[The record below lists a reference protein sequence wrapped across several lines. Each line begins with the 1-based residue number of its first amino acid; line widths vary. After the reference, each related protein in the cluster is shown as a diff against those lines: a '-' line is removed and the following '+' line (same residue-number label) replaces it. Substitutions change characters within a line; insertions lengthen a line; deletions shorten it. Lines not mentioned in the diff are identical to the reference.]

1 MIDKPDIPRLSFW
14 EAVDKIGD
22 YFFTPHQSIYIF
34 SQDKFL
40 YTVGVNKLNQLGKI
54 DEFWIPYGVDS
65 RPFNVYAQEACRAF
79 IRTSRY
85 GSIQVKPIDGFL
97 CTMKNVTMVMLY
109 DLDNWPDDKWEDFKV
124 CKLKKF
130 DDNLITDIYNVEF
143 YKDN

>member
-1 MIDKPDIPRLSFW
+1 MFDRNSIEIISFW

-22 YFFTPHQSIYIF
+22 HFFTPHQSIYIF

-40 YTVGVNKLNQLGKI
+40 YTVGVSKLRQLKKI
-54 DEFWIPYGVDS
+54 DEFSVPYGIDG
-65 RPFNVYAQEACRAF
+65 RPFQVYSQEPCRTK

-85 GSIQVKPIDGFL
+85 GSIQTKPIDGFL

-109 DLDNWPDDKWEDFKV
+109 NLDNWPEDKWLSFQG

-130 DDNLITDIYNVEF
+130 VDNLRTDIYNVEK
-143 YKDN
+143 YEE